1 MVNVCAAEVSTPP
14 FAVPPSSCAATVAV
28 AAHDDGGTA
37 NGGVD
42 TSASQTFT
50 ITVVAVNDA
59 PSFTKGGDVAVNED
73 SGAYSQT
80 NWATTISP
88 GPNESSQTV
97 SFNVSNSNNA
107 LFSAQPAVNASGT
120 LTFTPAPN
128 ANGIATVTIAA
139 HDDGGTANGGVD
151 TSAAQN
157 LPITVNAAH
166 DTPSFTG
173 CRDVN
178 VLEDS
183 GAHSP

>member
-42 TSASQTFT
+42 TSAAPTVT
-50 ITVVAVNDA
+50 ITLTAVNDA
-59 PSFTKGGDVAVNED
+59 PSLTQGRDVAVNED

-80 NWATTISP
+80 NWATAISP

-139 HDDGGTANGGVD
+139 HDDGGTANGGGD
-151 TSAAQN
+151 TSAAQ
-157 LPITVNAAH
+157 PFTIADKRVKDEAG
-166 DTPSFTG
+166 FTG
-173 CRDVN
+173 
-178 VLEDS
+178 
-183 GAHSP
+183 GAHENVQKNS